1 MEHSDWIYDRTW
13 AEVNLDAIGQNM
25 EEMKKN
31 LPEKT
36 GMIGV
41 IKTDAYGHGAVQVAG
56 AIDPYVEGY
65 AVAAADEALELR
77 HHGIE
82 KPILILGPVA
92 ECRYRQL
99 IEEDIRPAMFTES
112 AIRRFAEIAAE
123 LKKTGKIHLAL
134 DTGMNRIGMKPTV
147 EAADM
152 VASLAGLP
160 GLEIEGLFTH
170 FARADE
176 ADKTAA
182 GCQYEKYLYFNRL
195 LAERGVRIP
204 VCHCANSAGIID
216 GIGTA
221 LDMVRAGISIYGLYP
236 SDEVDHKAVQLNP
249 ALSWKARITY
259 IKNIEAGEEVS
270 YGGTFKA
277 EKPTRV
283 ATVAAGYG
291 DGYPRSLS
299 GKGYVLIDGKRAPIL
314 GRVCMDQFMV
324 DVTDIP
330 EAEEGTTAILLGKS
344 GKIELTAE
352 EMAALSGR
360 FHYEI
365 LCGIGKRVPRA
376 YIRNGVLTETAACL
390 NS

>member
-195 LAERGVRIP
+195 LAERALRIP
-204 VCHCANSAGIID
+204 VSHCANSAGIID

-330 EAEEGTTAILLGKS
+330 EAEEGTTAVLLGKS

>member
-77 HHGIE
+77 RHGIE

-92 ECRYRQL
+92 ECRYCQL

-152 VASLAGLP
+152 VASVAGLP
-160 GLEIEGLFTH
+160 G
-170 FARADE
+170 
-176 ADKTAA
+176 
-182 GCQYEKYLYFNRL
+182 
-195 LAERGVRIP
+195 
-204 VCHCANSAGIID
+204 
-216 GIGTA
+216 
-221 LDMVRAGISIYGLYP
+221 
-236 SDEVDHKAVQLNP
+236 
-249 ALSWKARITY
+249 
-259 IKNIEAGEEVS
+259 
-270 YGGTFKA
+270 
-277 EKPTRV
+277 
-283 ATVAAGYG
+283 
-291 DGYPRSLS
+291 
-299 GKGYVLIDGKRAPIL
+299 
-314 GRVCMDQFMV
+314 
-324 DVTDIP
+324 
-330 EAEEGTTAILLGKS
+330 
-344 GKIELTAE
+344 
-352 EMAALSGR
+352 
-360 FHYEI
+360 
-365 LCGIGKRVPRA
+365 
-376 YIRNGVLTETAACL
+376 
-390 NS
+390 